1 VDIEGIFD
9 PVLKNIEELVL
20 KQMDQLAPL
29 GLSSKAS
36 YSVLRAEGTYCLSQ
50 ALILAGGL
58 GSSKYLFRELDKRF
72 PNLNLIQPPDAQACY
87 SLGLKMAYSD

>member
-1 VDIEGIFD
+1 MVLSSDILIPYRVDIEGIFD

-36 YSVLRAEGTYCLSQ
+36 YSVLRAEGTY
-50 ALILAGGL
+50 
-58 GSSKYLFRELDKRF
+58 
-72 PNLNLIQPPDAQACY
+72 
-87 SLGLKMAYSD
+87 